1 MSYIIS
7 QNKAWSII
15 QRVGIVILFL
25 FLVVSFIRGVSSL
38 SSARKQISEAERRVE
53 EAKKKNEELKAKA
66 QEVVSQAFTEQVA
79 RDKLGLAKPGE
90 TVIVLP
96 DAEIVK
102 KFSGR
107 VINVEEDTLPDPNWK
122 KWLKLFL

>member
-7 QNKAWSII
+7 QNKLWSIFQKI
-15 QRVGIVILFL
+15 GIALLFL
-25 FLVVSFIRGVSSL
+25 FLIVSLIRGVSSL
-38 SSARKQISEAERRVE
+38 ASARRQIREAEKKVE

-66 QEVVSQAFTEQVA
+66 QEVTSEVFTEQVA

-90 TVIVLP
+90 TIIVLP
-96 DAEIVK
+96 ESEIVK

-107 VINVEEDTLPDPNWK
+107 IVNEEQDTLPDPNWK
-122 KWLKLFL
+122 RWLKLFL